1 MYTAAINLSITDIV
15 VLNVMAIVL
24 GIVIHL
30 VISNRRNLQKLMRES
45 EAEINM
51 SGNSSHLPMFD
62 ELDVFQLP
70 GTKEKRKA
78 PMPPMDEMPSPFSF
92 LKKGQRAEP
101 KPIYATHD
109 SGEYASLKTN
119 LEQQQRSLDKLMMQM
134 GQMNSSKKEEASEEI
149 EMLQRLL
156 DDKEAELQKVKSQ
169 MAGVQKMSSRIE
181 DVYQEFDALQ
191 QKIASLEKQAKGA
204 NELAIE
210 LEDARE
216 AQKQFKKELARKQ
229 EKLQEAV
236 EESQRLY
243 RQLGEAED
251 KLAEANLQRQQLM
264 KKVQFLENLNT
275 EFQQVSEANKKLQN
289 ELRRIGELESMLSMM
304 TDEREI
310 LLKRRIS

>member
-1 MYTAAINLSITDIV
+1 MYTAAINLSMTDIV

-30 VISNRRNLQKLMRES
+30 VITNRRNLQKLMRES
-45 EAEINM
+45 EAEMNM
-51 SGNSSHLPMFD
+51 SGNSSHLPAFD
-62 ELDVFQLP
+62 EMDVFQLP
-70 GTKEKRKA
+70 GTRGKKKA
-78 PMPPMDEMPSPFSF
+78 PVAPLDEMPSPFSF
-92 LKKGQRAEP
+92 LKKEPKHEP
-101 KPIYATHD
+101 KPVYSNHG
-109 SGEYASLKTN
+109 GEFASLKTN
-119 LEQQQRSLDKLMMQM
+119 LEQQQRSLDKLMQQM
-134 GQMNSSKKEEASEEI
+134 GQMHGSKKEETNEEI
-149 EMLQRLL
+149 DMLQRLL

-169 MAGVQKMSSRIE
+169 LAGVQKMSNRIE

-191 QKIASLEKQAKGA
+191 QKIAGLEKQAKGA
-204 NELAIE
+204 SELAIE

-216 AQKQFKKELARKQ
+216 AQKQIKKELVRKQ

-243 RQLGEAED
+243 HQLGEAED

>member
-1 MYTAAINLSITDIV
+1 MYTIAINFSLTDIV
-15 VLNVMAIVL
+15 VLIIMATIV
-24 GIVIHL
+24 GVVIHL
-30 VISNRRNLQKLMRES
+30 LITNRRNLQKLMQES

-51 SGNSSHLPMFD
+51 SGNSSHLPTFD
-62 ELDVFQLP
+62 EPDVFSP
-70 GTKEKRKA
+70 PVSRERKKMA
-78 PMPPMDEMPSPFSF
+78 VTVDDDMPSAFSF
-92 LKKGQRAEP
+92 LKKTV
-101 KPIYATHD
+101 KPVTKAKETKGDNGYA
-109 SGEYASLKTN
+109 ALKNN
-119 LEQQQRSLDKLMMQM
+119 LDQQQRALDKLMMQM
-134 GQMNSSKKEEASEEI
+134 GQMNSSKKEKDNEEI
-149 EMLQRLL
+149 EMLQSLL
-156 DDKEAELQKVKSQ
+156 DEKEAELQKVKNQ
-169 MAGVQKMSSRIE
+169 MAGVQKMATRIE

-191 QKIASLEKQAKGA
+191 QKIALLEKQAKGA

-216 AQKQFKKELARKQ
+216 AQKQIKKELARKQ

-251 KLAEANLQRQQLM
+251 KLSEANLQRQQLM

-304 TDEREI
+304 SDERDI
-310 LLKRRIS
+310 LLKRRSS

>member
-1 MYTAAINLSITDIV
+1 MYTAAINLSMTDIV

-30 VISNRRNLQKLMRES
+30 VITNRRNLQKLMRES

-51 SGNSSHLPMFD
+51 SGNSSHLPAFD
-62 ELDVFQLP
+62 EMDVFQLP

-78 PMPPMDEMPSPFSF
+78 PVAPVDEMPSPFSF
-92 LKKGQRAEP
+92 LKKGP
-101 KPIYATHD
+101 KHEAKPVYNTHG
-109 SGEYASLKTN
+109 GEYASLKTN
-119 LEQQQRSLDKLMMQM
+119 LEQQQRSLDKLMQQM
-134 GQMNSSKKEEASEEI
+134 GQMHHNKKDESNEEI

-169 MAGVQKMSSRIE
+169 LAGVQKMSNRIE

-191 QKIASLEKQAKGA
+191 QKMASLEKQAKGA
-204 NELAIE
+204 SELAIE

-216 AQKQFKKELARKQ
+216 AQKQIKKELVRKQ

-251 KLAEANLQRQQLM
+251 KLAEANLQRQQLI

-289 ELRRIGELESMLSMM
+289 ELRRIGELESMLSLMS
-304 TDEREI
+304 DERDI

>member
-45 EAEINM
+45 EAEMNM
-51 SGNSSHLPMFD
+51 SGNSSHLPAFD
-62 ELDVFQLP
+62 EMDVFQLP
-70 GTKEKRKA
+70 GTREKKKA
-78 PMPPMDEMPSPFSF
+78 PVDPLDEMPSPFSF
-92 LKKGQRAEP
+92 LKKGPKHEP
-101 KPIYATHD
+101 KPVYNTHG
-109 SGEYASLKTN
+109 GEYASLKTN
-119 LEQQQRSLDKLMMQM
+119 LEQQQRSLDKLMQQM
-134 GQMNSSKKEEASEEI
+134 GQMHHSKKEESNEEI

-169 MAGVQKMSSRIE
+169 LAGVQKMSSRIE

-191 QKIASLEKQAKGA
+191 QKMASLEKQAKGA
-204 NELAIE
+204 SELAIE

-216 AQKQFKKELARKQ
+216 AQKQIKKELVRKQ

-251 KLAEANLQRQQLM
+251 KLSEANLQRQQLL

-289 ELRRIGELESMLSMM
+289 ELRRIGELESMLSLMS
-304 TDEREI
+304 DERDI